1 MTGRSE
7 LSSLNSARS
16 PHFRNIKRVRASH
29 LKRMGV
35 RCKAGKVLVADI
47 GGTNA
52 RFLLWDVAEN
62 SHEKRTYATADFPTF
77 ESCMQALMEQLSV
90 TEVDAA
96 CFAVAGVVKDGCCHM
111 TNTGWSIDS
120 KILESQFPIRRVELM
135 NDFEAIGHGIFELDA
150 GDLITLHGGTR
161 NPTGPIAVVGPGT
174 GLGEAILLWNSH
186 SRRYDIH
193 ATEGSHADFAA
204 RGEIQ
209 HELAL
214 WVEKS
219 LTQCEVEHV
228 CSGPGLIRI
237 YDFLRSRCTES
248 LPTLNAFEIT
258 ADARSKSCPICV
270 QAVDIFL
277 EILGGEAANLGL
289 KCLATGGVYIAG
301 GIPSKMRDLVTSGS
315 LLESFLCAGSK
326 FSAVRASFPL
336 YVVLNQD
343 VGLVGA
349 KAVAVQLLDGV
360 AH

>member
-1 MTGRSE
+1 
-7 LSSLNSARS
+7 
-16 PHFRNIKRVRASH
+16 
-29 LKRMGV
+29 
-35 RCKAGKVLVADI
+35 
-47 GGTNA
+47 
-52 RFLLWDVAEN
+52 
-62 SHEKRTYATADFPTF
+62 
-77 ESCMQALMEQLSV
+77 
-90 TEVDAA
+90 
-96 CFAVAGVVKDGCCHM
+96 
-111 TNTGWSIDS
+111 
-120 KILESQFPIRRVELM
+120 
-135 NDFEAIGHGIFELDA
+135 
-150 GDLITLHGGTR
+150 
-161 NPTGPIAVVGPGT
+161 
-174 GLGEAILLWNSH
+174 
-186 SRRYDIH
+186 
-193 ATEGSHADFAA
+193 
-204 RGEIQ
+204 
-209 HELAL
+209 
-214 WVEKS
+214 
-219 LTQCEVEHV
+219 
-228 CSGPGLIRI
+228 LIRI